1 MAQLAYAVA
10 ANNRT
15 NENVVEMLT
24 KFDLQLTNEQITTI
38 FSKDNQVK
46 MSDLLVLARSWM
58 SAPV

>member
-1 MAQLAYAVA
+1 MKKLAYAVA

-15 NENVVEMLT
+15 NENLVDMVK
-24 KFDLQLTNEQITTI
+24 KFDLQLTNEQIATI
-38 FSKDNQVK
+38 FSKNNQVK